1 MLANFLFFFFS
12 AGIHKHML
20 ASNNLVAKST
30 PI

>member
-1 MLANFLFFFFS
+1 MLANFPFFFFS

-20 ASNNLVAKST
+20 GSNNQVVKST